1 MKNTGILQLVSV
13 FQVANISFRK
23 WDKHNP
29 TPNQHEPKAFP
40 ANMFFFDTTFLWHLN
55 HINIHAHMIY
65 YICLSFQF
73 FSFSFQGKQVVPKKS
88 QAALRWRHGR
98 SGSVDLAMILKS
110 IEVASAAPEGAKVV
124 MSSTCERR
132 EQFRLEGCG
141 YVKRLLLFWGF
152 TVNSF
157 MMKWRTWLT
166 DMGNMAVKKI
176 LRALDWYQLPA

>member
-40 ANMFFFDTTFLWHLN
+40 ANMHIFDTTFLWHLN

-124 MSSTCERR
+124 MSSTCQPR
-132 EQFRLEGCG
+132 EQFRLKGLWICQKG
-141 YVKRLLLFWGF
+141 YCCFEEVSSKICKSKLFHDE
-152 TVNSF
+152 
-157 MMKWRTWLT
+157 MKNLIDRY
-166 DMGNMAVKKI
+166 G
-176 LRALDWYQLPA
+176 